1 MRICTATPEGAASI
15 RTRLRAGAHC
25 SIALFRRARQSL
37 PMEGPMA
44 TFSRTLPA
52 ALLAASLAFAPG
64 AARAQTPATAPP
76 QAPPPKITLQQAIQF
91 ALMHN
96 PSMRAART
104 AIAQSKAEEVTAN
117 LRPNPVLGW
126 DAQFIPLFSPS
137 ALTPD
142 TIDQFSQ
149 FDIGLSYLFERGKKR
164 QHRLAA
170 AQEATAVTTS
180 QVSDAQ
186 RSLSYS
192 VAQQFIGV
200 LLAERSLAFAK
211 QDLASFE
218 NTVKISEAQYKAGDI
233 SYGDYLKI
241 KLQLLQFQLDVSSTT
256 LARQQSLVS
265 LRQLI
270 GFESVPADY
279 DVSGSLDYQP
289 LKVERPELEQLALQL
304 RPDLRAARQGIT
316 AAQGQYALAQANGKR
331 DVNMT
336 ANYTHLGGLNN
347 GSFFWTI
354 QLPIFDRNQGEIA
367 RTNAAITQAQD
378 SEIAARQQVLT
389 DVGNAY
395 DATRSDGESVE
406 LYQSGYLKQAKESRD
421 ISAYAF
427 QRGGAS
433 LLDLLDAERSY
444 RAVELGYFETLASYQ
459 LALEQLREA
468 VGARRLP

>member
-1 MRICTATPEGAASI
+1 MRFCTAAPGGAAST
-15 RTRLRAGAHC
+15 RTLLRAGTHWN
-25 SIALFRRARQSL
+25 FARQSS
-37 PMEGPMA
+37 PMEGTMA
-44 TFSRTLPA
+44 KFTRSMPA
-52 ALLAASLAFAPG
+52 ALLAAALALAPG
-64 AARAQTPATAPP
+64 AARAQSPASAPAT
-76 QAPPPKITLQQAIQF
+76 PPPKITLEQAIQY

-104 AIAQSKAEEVTAN
+104 TIAQSKAEEVTAN

-142 TIDQFSQ
+142 TIDTFSQ

-180 QVSDAQ
+180 QVSDAE
-186 RSLSYS
+186 RSLTYN

-218 NTVKISEAQYKAGDI
+218 KTVKISEAQYKAGDI

-256 LARQQSLVS
+256 LARQQALAG
-265 LRQLI
+265 LRQVI

-279 DVSGSLDYQP
+279 DVSGTLNYEP
-289 LKVERPELEQLALQL
+289 LKLQLGDLQQMALNL

-316 AAQGQYALAQANGKR
+316 AAQGQYALAKANGKR
-331 DVNMT
+331 DLTFT
-336 ANYTHLGGLNN
+336 ANYTHLGALNN

-367 RTNAAITQAQD
+367 RTDAAITQAQD
-378 SEIAARQQVLT
+378 SEIAAREQVLT
-389 DVGNAY
+389 DVASAY
-395 DATRSDGESVE
+395 DATQENAGSVE

-444 RAVELGYFETLASYQ
+444 RAVELGYFQTLASYQ

>member
-1 MRICTATPEGAASI
+1 MAF
-15 RTRLRAGAHC
+15 
-25 SIALFRRARQSL
+25 FRRARQSP

-44 TFSRTLPA
+44 TLTRTLPT
-52 ALLAASLAFAPG
+52 ALLAASLALAPG
-64 AARAQTPATAPP
+64 VARAQSPASAP
-76 QAPPPKITLQQAIQF
+76 ASPPPKITLDQAIHY
-91 ALMHN
+91 ALLRN
-96 PSMRAART
+96 PSLQAART
-104 AIAQSKAEEVTAN
+104 TVAQSKAEEVTAN

-142 TIDQFSQ
+142 TIDNFSQ
-149 FDIGLSYLFERGKKR
+149 FDMGLSYLFERGKKR

-180 QVSDAQ
+180 QVSDAE
-186 RSLSYS
+186 RTLTFI
-192 VAQQFIGV
+192 VAQQFVAV
-200 LLAERSLAFAK
+200 LLAERTLAFA
-211 QDLASFE
+211 QQNLASFQS
-218 NTVKISEAQYKAGDI
+218 TVKISEAQYKAGDI

-241 KLQLLQFQLDVSSTT
+241 KLQLLQFELDVSSAT
-256 LARQQSLVS
+256 LARQQALAG
-265 LRQLI
+265 LRQTI
-270 GFESVPADY
+270 GFESVPAGY
-279 DVSGSLDYQP
+279 DVSGTLNYTP
-289 LKVERPELEQLALQL
+289 LKLQRADLEKMALQL
-304 RPDLRAARQGIT
+304 RPDLRAADQGIT
-316 AAQGQYALAQANGKR
+316 AAQGQYALAKANGKR
-331 DVNMT
+331 DVTFT
-336 ANYTHLGGLNN
+336 ANYTHLGALNN
-347 GSFFWTI
+347 ASLFWTI

-378 SEIAARQQVLT
+378 SAIAARQQVLT
-389 DVGNAY
+389 DVSNAY
-395 DATRSDGESVE
+395 DAVHEDGGSVE
-406 LYQSGYLKQAKESRD
+406 LYQSGYLKQARDSRD

>member
-1 MRICTATPEGAASI
+1 MRICTAAPDGAASI
-15 RTRLRAGAHC
+15 RTRLRAGALC
-25 SIALFRRARQSL
+25 SLAFVRRARQSP

-44 TFSRTLPA
+44 ILTRIMPA
-52 ALLAASLAFAPG
+52 ALLAAALALAPG
-64 AARAQTPATAPP
+64 AARAQSPASAP
-76 QAPPPKITLQQAIQF
+76 AMPPPKITLQQAIQY

-96 PSMRAART
+96 PSLRAART

-126 DAQFIPLFSPS
+126 DAQFVPLFSPS

-142 TIDQFSQ
+142 TIDNFSQ
-149 FDIGLSYLFERGKKR
+149 FDIGLTYLFERGKKR

-170 AQEATAVTTS
+170 AQEATAVTSS
-180 QVSDAQ
+180 QVSDAE
-186 RSLSYS
+186 RSLSYN

-200 LLAERSLAFAK
+200 LLAERSLAFAE
-211 QDLASFE
+211 QDLASFG
-218 NTVKISEAQYKAGDI
+218 NTVKISEARYKAGDI

-256 LARQQSLVS
+256 LARQQALAG

-279 DVSGSLDYQP
+279 DVSGTLDYTP
-289 LKVERPELEQLALQL
+289 LKVQRADLEQLALQL

-316 AAQGQYALAQANGKR
+316 AAQGQYALAKANGKR
-331 DVNMT
+331 DVTFT
-336 ANYTHLGGLNN
+336 ANYTHLGALNN
-347 GSFFWTI
+347 ASLFWNI

-367 RTNAAITQAQD
+367 RTDAAITQAQD
-378 SEIAARQQVLT
+378 SEIAARQQVQT
-389 DVGNAY
+389 DVASAY
-395 DATRSDGESVE
+395 DATQEDAGSVE